1 MTLRRLLEM
10 GFTTGTIVA
19 AMLWMVPR
27 AIAIPSLAPSSLP
40 PSPLPIETIQTI
52 GEQITVKIIGTESEG
67 TGIILQ
73 KQQQTYTVITSAHV
87 LRPGTYKI
95 QTLDGKIYPANIT
108 YNARSQSGS
117 NAQDVALLQ
126 FNSNQSYEVAQIG
139 NTIDLEIS
147 DRIYA
152 MGFPFDSKKVDR
164 RGWSFLVGQVLMKSG
179 QSIEG
184 GYQLAYSNKT
194 EKGMSGGAILNSF
207 GELVALHGQGPALLD
222 ITFVYDNG
230 QSPCAPMQ
238 KFISDTSWGIPVE
251 TIERLFPAVIQ
262 PKKTNHPTRSS
273 LSTDQITTDLS
284 FDSLW
289 LSQQAEDALACR
301 PLR

>member
-27 AIAIPSLAPSSLP
+27 TIATPSLAPSSLP
-40 PSPLPIETIQTI
+40 PSPLPIEAIQTI

-95 QTLDGKIYPANIT
+95 QTLDGKTYPANIT

-117 NAQDVALLQ
+117 NARDIALLQ

-139 NTIDLEIS
+139 NTVDLEIS

-152 MGFPFDSKKVDR
+152 MGFPFESKKVDR
-164 RGWSFLVGQVLMKSG
+164 RGWSFLVGQVLMKSS

-184 GYQLAYSNKT
+184 GYQVAYSNKT
-194 EKGMSGGAILNSF
+194 EKGMSGGAMLNSF

-238 KFISDTSWGIPVE
+238 KFISDTSWGIPIE
-251 TIERLFPAVIQ
+251 TIAQLVPSVMQ

-273 LSTDQITTDLS
+273 LSIDQITTDLS